1 MNEDNKKFL
10 DINDFKNRILNVM
23 ECKGFTIDDI
33 YNKMTEDIGYNIT
46 KNNLN
51 IYLQRVPS
59 VYFLIALSKAL
70 GVSTDYL
77 LGLEDINY
85 YSSGFD
91 YHYDDKK
98 YTKYIGEYYFYFYP
112 TVSNTPEKINVA
124 KLTIDKNNLYESK
137 LVIETDE
144 GDKKAYV
151 GKLILSNT
159 YNIGYITLKG
169 INLGEMVFL
178 SFCDPIINSDVVKTE
193 TVLGSM
199 LSISSGDFK
208 RVPVMSRFFI
218 SRKSISK
225 IDENIIKSNLLL
237 NTKYI
242 NIGIESLSKSLN
254 DLGLEKRMAEEILNR
269 LTAAFCEKKYYRI
282 EESFILNTL
291 KNDYHLSTKQAENII
306 SVFRINSINSANI
319 KINKSSDARIFSYLN
334 KK

>member
-10 DINDFKNRILNVM
+10 DIDDFKNRILNVM

-77 LGLEDINY
+77 LGLEDIHY

-144 GDKKAYV
+144 GDKKEYI

-159 YNIGYITLKG
+159 YNVGYITLKG

-208 RVPVMSRFFI
+208 RVPVMSRFFV
-218 SRKSISK
+218 SRKSISE

-242 NIGIESLSKSLN
+242 NINIENLSKSLN
-254 DLGLEKRMAEEILNR
+254 DLNLEKKTAENILNR

-306 SVFRINSINSANI
+306 SVFRINSMNSANI